1 MTNSLAINNLN
12 KGQLEFR
19 LVTTDHLSENI
30 WFRDEQD
37 FKVGMNYI
45 AIISLVTGINVLA
58 FILMS
63 NHVHLVLQCSKAAA
77 ERFINEYKRRYSQYI
92 NKRYGKVEFLR
103 KNSFKND
110 EVRID
115 NESLERAIVYTLMNS
130 VAANICINASDYPW
144 GSAGVYFQINKPKGK
159 RLGDLSRKA
168 QKRLLHSKA
177 ELPENLIVGEDGYI
191 LPESFVS
198 VGFVES
204 VFRTPKRMKYFL
216 DNSSK
221 AKKRLESAEL
231 GLATFNDQ
239 IVFAA
244 IKDMCRTMFRKRDV
258 HELSAEELSV
268 MIRDIRRRFSAD
280 VNQIARLVEI
290 PYSEVVRMLEEF

>member
-1 MTNSLAINNLN
+1 MATFLDFNNLN
-12 KGQLEFR
+12 EDHLEFQ
-19 LVTTDHLSENI
+19 LVTTDHLSESI

-45 AIISLVTGINVLA
+45 AIISLATGINVLA

-63 NHVHLVLQCSKAAA
+63 NHVHLVLQCSKEEADA
-77 ERFINEYKRRYSQYI
+77 FINEFKRRYSQYI

-103 KNSFKND
+103 RNSFKVDTVRTND
-110 EVRID
+110 
-115 NESLERAIVYTLMNS
+115 ESLERAIAYTLMNS
-130 VAANICINASDYPW
+130 VAANICLNAFDYPW
-144 GSAGVYFQINKPKGK
+144 GTAGVYFQIKKPQGK
-159 RLGDLSRKA
+159 RLGEMSKSAR
-168 QKRLLHSKA
+168 RILLHSKA
-177 ELPENLIVGEDGYI
+177 ELPDNLIVGDDGYI

-231 GLATFNDQ
+231 GLVSFNDQ
-239 IVFAA
+239 IIFAA
-244 IKDMCRTMFRKRDV
+244 IREICRTMFRKRDV
-258 HELSAEELSV
+258 HDLSAEELSV
-268 MIRDIRRRFSAD
+268 MIREIRRRFSAD
-280 VNQIARLVEI
+280 ANQIARLVEI
-290 PYSEVVRMLEEF
+290 PYSEVVRILEDF

>member
-1 MTNSLAINNLN
+1 MSTFLDFNNLN
-12 KGQLEFR
+12 EDHLEFQ
-19 LVTTDHLSENI
+19 LVTTDHLSESI

-77 ERFINEYKRRYSQYI
+77 EGFINEFKRRYSQYI
-92 NKRYGKVEFLR
+92 NKRHGKIEFLR
-103 KNSFKND
+103 KNSFKTD
-110 EVRID
+110 EVRIND
-115 NESLERAIVYTLMNS
+115 ESLERAIAYTLMNS
-130 VAANICINASDYPW
+130 VAANICLNAFDYPW
-144 GSAGVYFQINKPKGK
+144 GSAEVYFQINKPKGK
-159 RLGDLSRKA
+159 RLGDFSRKA
-168 QKRLLHSKA
+168 RKRLLHSKA
-177 ELPENLIVGEDGYI
+177 ELPDNLIIGENGYI
-191 LPESFVS
+191 LPESYVP

-204 VFRTPKRMKYFL
+204 VFHTPKRMKYFL

-221 AKKRLESAEL
+221 AKKRLESAEM

-239 IVFAA
+239 IIFAA
-244 IKDMCRTMFRKRDV
+244 IHEMCRTMFRKRDI

-268 MIRDIRRRFSAD
+268 MIREIRRRFSAD
-280 VNQIARLVEI
+280 ANQIARLVEI
-290 PYSEVVRMLEEF
+290 PYSEVVRMLEDF